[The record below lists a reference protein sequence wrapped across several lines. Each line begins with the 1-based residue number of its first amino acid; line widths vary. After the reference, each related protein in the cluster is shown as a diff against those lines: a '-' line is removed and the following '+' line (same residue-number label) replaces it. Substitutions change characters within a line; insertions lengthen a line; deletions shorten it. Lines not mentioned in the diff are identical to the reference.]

1 LRKKRKMQIQVRSI
15 NISENKGTI
24 KQPVG
29 LIHIT
34 DNGLEGDAHAGFW
47 HRQVSLL
54 GVESIRKAGE
64 QNGQQYKFG
73 DFGENITTE
82 GFELYKANILDR
94 FQVGEVLLEVTQIGK
109 KCHKGCEIMNITG
122 NCIMP
127 VEGIFCRVL
136 RPGKLQTGDMLN
148 YIPKQVMVYVITLS
162 DRAFNNIYPDK
173 SGPLAERL
181 LEEFFNGRNRPI
193 DFKRVIIP
201 DEGQM
206 LMKTIQEA
214 IDNSADLI
222 ITTGGT
228 GIGKRDITTDV
239 VKTILDKE
247 IPGIM
252 EMIRYKYGSDNPNAL
267 LSRSIAGVAGSTLV
281 YVLPGNTRAVSEY
294 LSEITKTIEHSF
306 RMIHGID
313 AH

>member
-1 LRKKRKMQIQVRSI
+1 MKIQVRSL
-15 NISENKGTI
+15 NISENKGTV

-29 LIHIT
+29 LVHIADT
-34 DNGLEGDAHAGFW
+34 GLEGDAHAGFW

-54 GVESIRKAGE
+54 GVESIQKAGE
-64 QNGQQYKFG
+64 QNGQQYNYG

-94 FQVGEVLLEVTQIGK
+94 FQSGEMLLEVTQIGK
-109 KCHKGCEIMNITG
+109 KCHKGCEIMNISG

-136 RPGKLQTGDMLN
+136 KPGKLQSGDVLN
-148 YIPKQVMVYVITLS
+148 YIPKKINVYVITLS

-181 LEEFFNGRNRPI
+181 LEDFFNSRNRPV
-193 DFKRVIIP
+193 DFKKVIIP
-201 DEGQM
+201 DDGQM
-206 LMKTIQEA
+206 LTEAMQEA

-222 ITTGGT
+222 VTTGGT
-228 GIGKRDITTDV
+228 GIGKRDITADV
-239 VKTILDKE
+239 VKNMLDKE

-252 EMIRYKYGSDNPNAL
+252 ELIRYKYGSENPNAL
-267 LSRSIAGVAGSTLV
+267 LSRSIAGVVGNSLI
-281 YVLPGNTRAVSEY
+281 YVLPGNTRAVNEY
-294 LSEITKTIEHSF
+294 LSEITKTLEHSF
-306 RMIHGID
+306 RMVHGID
-313 AH
+313 SH